1 MSKYT
6 ITVRSIVE
14 MFNNS
19 DNFHGYDD
27 IDTLCETAAPQIFN
41 FDWPI
46 FDELYRI
53 ILEKKFLK
61 HFYNREICCETI
73 GMWQLYLCNTFNEIM
88 PKYNVLYNS
97 KIDELLKTPYTENV
111 EHKITKKEKNTN
123 KFSDTPQ
130 GSLNNLLNDTYL
142 TNVTI
147 NDNSA
152 DNKDNYITKKG
163 NVWENIQHWDMV
175 NIDRTLFNE
184 LEILFFRL
192 W

>member
-1 MSKYT
+1 MAMSKYT
-6 ITVRSIVE
+6 ITVRNIVE

-46 FDELYRI
+46 FDESYRI
-53 ILEKKFLK
+53 VLEKKFLK

-111 EHKITKKEKNTN
+111 EHKITKKEKNTY

-152 DNKDNYITKKG
+152 DNKDN
-163 NVWENIQHWDMV
+163 
-175 NIDRTLFNE
+175 
-184 LEILFFRL
+184 
-192 W
+192 